1 MPNWCYNNVTLRAN
15 NVGNRALL
23 KEVADA
29 ANSGK
34 EIFNLLRPMPDNI
47 FQGNLGMAEREQQGE
62 NNWYD
67 WSVAHWG
74 TKWDTDAQNVFYDGE
89 TLTLDLYDAAAVSG
103 PKPGAVLVRGG
114 AFTVGDKGEF
124 ENELEN
130 AGLEDIEEDGV
141 GTEALAGLDRV
152 NIPIFDVFE
161 QPLRL
166 VDFEFVRLEPEAL
179 TGRKESLVN
188 E

>member
-15 NVGNRALL
+15 NVGNRTVL

-34 EIFNLLRPMPDNI
+34 DIFNLLRPMPSNI
-47 FQGNLGMAEREQQGE
+47 FQGNLGKEEREQYGE

-89 TLTLDLYDAAAVSG
+89 TLTLCFDTAWAPPIELYEYLVEQGFSVLADYYEPGMCFAGIYEDGEDRAYDDVS
-103 PKPGAVLVRGG
+103 
-114 AFTVGDKGEF
+114 DEF
-124 ENELEN
+124 LEN
-130 AGLEDIEEDGV
+130 DADGKLLDETYGILQERAQYDEEY
-141 GTEALAGLDRV
+141 
-152 NIPIFDVFE
+152 
-161 QPLRL
+161 
-166 VDFEFVRLEPEAL
+166 
-179 TGRKESLVN
+179 
-188 E
+188 